1 MKVKRFTLN
10 PTKNLLKKPFRYKV
24 KGNKLIV
31 TTYNKKG
38 KLTEERSFKRLSED
52 DVKKLDYDY
61 ERDVRADKKRFQKLV
76 MFKTSLAGFF
86 SVQNVL

>member
-10 PTKNLLKKPFRYKV
+10 PTKRFLEETVRYKV
-24 KGNKLIV
+24 KSDKLIV

-38 KLTEERSFKRLSED
+38 KLIEERSFKRLSGD

-61 ERDVRADKKRFQKLV
+61 ERDVRVDKKRFQ
-76 MFKTSLAGFF
+76 
-86 SVQNVL
+86 N

>member
-10 PTKNLLKKPFRYKV
+10 PTKNLFEETVRYKV

-38 KLTEERSFKRLSED
+38 KLTEEKKFQTPHQRMT
-52 DVKKLDYDY
+52 VKKFRL
-61 ERDVRADKKRFQKLV
+61 
-76 MFKTSLAGFF
+76 
-86 SVQNVL
+86 